1 MSFLPLIIIFG
12 VMYFL
17 MIRPQQK
24 KMKLQ
29 RALIESVKAG
39 DEVVL
44 NSGIFGVVSEV
55 EGDVIWL
62 EVAGDLELKVFKGA
76 IDQRFTPPAEAT
88 ESEIPEEDSPNEKL
102 IYAASSDPLL
112 HRDTSCHFSTCSPY
126 NPVGK

>member
-55 EGDVIWL
+55 
-62 EVAGDLELKVFKGA
+62 
-76 IDQRFTPPAEAT
+76 
-88 ESEIPEEDSPNEKL
+88 
-102 IYAASSDPLL
+102 
-112 HRDTSCHFSTCSPY
+112 
-126 NPVGK
+126 

>member
-12 VMYFL
+12 AMYFL

-44 NSGIFGVVSEV
+44 NSGIFGVVREV
-55 EGDVIWL
+55 EGDVVWL
-62 EVAGDLELKVFKGA
+62 EVAGDLELKVLKGA
-76 IDQRFTPPAEAT
+76 IDQRFNPPAEAT
-88 ESEIPEEDSPNEKL
+88 ESEIPEEDSPIE
-102 IYAASSDPLL
+102 
-112 HRDTSCHFSTCSPY
+112 
-126 NPVGK
+126 

>member
-44 NSGIFGVVSEV
+44 NSGIFGVVREV
-55 EGDVIWL
+55 EGDVVWL

-76 IDQRFTPPAEAT
+76 IDQRFNPPAEAV
-88 ESEIPEEDSPNEKL
+88 ELEIPEEDSPIE
-102 IYAASSDPLL
+102 
-112 HRDTSCHFSTCSPY
+112 
-126 NPVGK
+126 

>member
-1 MSFLPLIIIFG
+1 
-12 VMYFL
+12 MYFL

-76 IDQRFTPPAEAT
+76 SDQRFNPPEEEVEE
-88 ESEIPEEDSPNEKL
+88 ESEEDSP
-102 IYAASSDPLL
+102 I
-112 HRDTSCHFSTCSPY
+112 
-126 NPVGK
+126 G